1 MGTSGGPP
9 APEPPAPG
17 ERPTPAVTGI
27 VHRPAIRAAGAPP
40 QRPKVLIAGA
50 GIGGLTAA
58 LSLARRGIPVEVYEQ
73 APALREVGAGV
84 QISPN
89 GVRVLAAL
97 GVADRVAAVS
107 CETRGKEIRL
117 WNTGQTW
124 SPFDVL
130 ADSAATYGFPYFT
143 VYRPDLLAVLE
154 NAVREA
160 APGAIRLGR
169 KAEGFESLTDGRVR
183 LRFAD
188 GSAAEGDAL
197 VGADG
202 IHSVVRRQLWGE
214 GAARFTGL
222 MAWRGV
228 IPMAKLPGRMNRP
241 VGTNWIGPG
250 RHVVHYPL
258 RRGELMNFVGVVE
271 GVTWQVESWTAQG
284 THAELHRDFA
294 GWHDDIHAMIAAIGT
309 PFRWAFLARDPLPV
323 WGQGNVTLLGD
334 ACHPTLPFMAQGAV
348 QAIEDGFILA
358 RALAQFPEVEE
369 ALRRY
374 EDARRDRTARMVRA
388 SNDNTTRFHNPE
400 LAHAEGAAAYIAREF
415 AEAKVRERYDWLYTY
430 DAETVPL

>member
-1 MGTSGGPP
+1 MSG
-9 APEPPAPG
+9 A
-17 ERPTPAVTGI
+17 RPTLAENG
-27 VHRPAIRAAGAPP
+27 AGAAP
-40 QRPKVLIAGA
+40 RVLIAGG
-50 GIGGLTAA
+50 GIGGLVAA
-58 LSLARRGIPVEVYEQ
+58 LALLRRGIPVRVYEQ
-73 APALREVGAGV
+73 ATALREVGAGV

-97 GVADRVAAVS
+97 GVAEQVAAVS
-107 CETRGKEIRL
+107 SETRGKEMRL

-130 ADSAATYGFPYFT
+130 AESVATYGFAYYT

-154 NAVREA
+154 AAVRA
-160 APGAIRLGR
+160 ADPGCLNLGR
-169 KAEGFESLTDGRVR
+169 KAEAVEEMPDGRVR
-183 LRFAD
+183 LRFTD
-188 GSAAEGDAL
+188 GGAAEGDVL

-202 IHSVVRRQLWGE
+202 IHSVVRRHLWGE
-214 GAARFTGL
+214 PAARFINM

-228 IPMAKLPGRMNRP
+228 IPMAKLPAHMDRP

-258 RRGELMNFVGVVE
+258 RRGALMNFVGVVE
-271 GVTWQVESWTAQG
+271 GVDWQVESWTAQG

-294 GWHDDIHAMIAAIGT
+294 GWHADVHAMIAAIET

-323 WGQGNVTLLGD
+323 WGRGPVTLLGD

-358 RALAQFPEVEE
+358 RALAGIPDTEQ

-374 EDARRDRTARMVRA
+374 EDARRDRTARMVRG
-388 SNDNTTRFHNPE
+388 SNDNAKRFHNPE
-400 LAHAEGAAAYIAREF
+400 LAHAAGAGAYIDREF
-415 AEAKVRERYDWLYTY
+415 EEGKVRERYDWLYTY
-430 DAETVPL
+430 NAETIPL